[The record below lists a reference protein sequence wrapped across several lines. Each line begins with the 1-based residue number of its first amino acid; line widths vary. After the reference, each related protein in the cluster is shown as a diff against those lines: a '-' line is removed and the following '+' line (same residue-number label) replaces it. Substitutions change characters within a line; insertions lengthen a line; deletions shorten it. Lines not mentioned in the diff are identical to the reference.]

1 MGRTIQLYGFYSPIS
16 AKAVKDFLE
25 QYTGKM
31 TVYAVEVQKPR
42 VKERRTCAHVQFT
55 DKCDGE
61 DIIALANSRNLWYGD
76 SYIKAMERD
85 SDIVPNPKVFQHSLD
100 NVTLHFGCQTSEDT
114 FTALWESPN
123 ASVKFGFGMRKLF
136 FFLTYNFVGYK
147 LELSYENIWQIQL
160 HQPCGSTLKY
170 LVIQLLG
177 APRIHE
183 KDSSSLKYFM
193 AAADDQWVRE
203 VDFTPS
209 FCIGQSSSL
218 CLELQHHHQLP
229 DFDKYLN
236 HYKEQSRWFTL
247 KSAPPCTYHS
257 DLVPVVLPPAGV
269 ALPYGILFKVCS
281 LVQHGYLPWPVLD
294 QNFFRLVDPRRMDM
308 NVDCIEHALEKLGR
322 LKDCCYHPVTW
333 LEDQYRRYLGSD
345 RKPTAGTLSL
355 DDGLVY
361 VRRAQVTP
369 SKMYLC
375 GPEVN
380 VSNRVLRNYPGD
392 IDNFLRVSFVDE
404 ELDKIYSTDLSPRNS
419 ASEERR
425 SGIYKRIVSTLRD
438 GILIGDKRF
447 EFLAFSSS
455 QLRDS
460 SLWMFASREGLTAA
474 DIREWMGDFRKIRNV
489 AKYAARLGQS
499 FSSSTETLN
508 VRKDEVE
515 RIPDVEIINGGV
527 KYVFSDGIGKL
538 SRQFALEVA
547 RKCGLTISTPS
558 AFQIR
563 YGGFKG
569 VVAVDPT
576 SSKKLSLRGSML
588 KYESSNT
595 KLDVLAWS
603 RYQPCF
609 LNRQIITLL
618 STLGVEDHIFERK
631 QREALCQLDAIL
643 KDPLVAQRALELM
656 SPGENTKVLL
666 EMLICGYEPDVEPF
680 LSMMLRTFCASK
692 LLDLR
697 TKARIFV
704 PNGRSM
710 MGCLDETKTLEYG
723 QVFVQLSRVGNLQF
737 GSKTMLKS
745 SRSESPLDT
754 FIFQGELVVAKNPC
768 LHPGDVRVLKAVDIP
783 SLHHMVDCIVFPQKG
798 KRPHPNECSGSD
810 LDGDIYFVCW
820 DPDLVPP
827 CFCPP
832 KDYTPAPTVTLDHDV
847 TIEEVV
853 EYFADYMVNDS
864 LGVIANSHTVF
875 ADKDPRK
882 ACSKSC
888 TELAELFSIAV
899 DFPKTGVPAKIPCH
913 LRAREYPD
921 FMEKSDKSTY
931 ESQHVIGKLYREV
944 KGIAP
949 HTNSIN
955 SFTREVALSSYDCR
969 MEIEGFEDYI
979 MEAFQYKFEYDCKLR
994 RLMHYYDIKTEA
1006 EMLSGNIL
1014 TKLKYFDKRRDL
1026 EGINSAAR
1034 SLRKEAR
1041 SWFNDTES
1049 GSASGGVN
1057 IYAKASAWYHVTYHP
1072 DFWGRYKEEAHEDH
1086 FLSFPWC
1093 VYDKLLHIKRERA
1106 AVEKLADIS
1115 I

>member
-1 MGRTIQLYGFYSPIS
+1 
-16 AKAVKDFLE
+16 
-25 QYTGKM
+25 
-31 TVYAVEVQKPR
+31 
-42 VKERRTCAHVQFT
+42 
-55 DKCDGE
+55 
-61 DIIALANSRNLWYGD
+61 
-76 SYIKAMERD
+76 
-85 SDIVPNPKVFQHSLD
+85 
-100 NVTLHFGCQTSEDT
+100 
-114 FTALWESPN
+114 
-123 ASVKFGFGMRKLF
+123 MRKLF
-136 FFLTYNFVGYK
+136 FLLTYGSVDYK
-147 LELSYENIWQIQL
+147 LELSYENIWQIQP
-160 HQPCGSTLKY
+160 HQPRGQTLKY

-177 APRIHE
+177 APRIYE
-183 KDSSSLKYFM
+183 KDSCTLKYFM
-193 AAADDQWVRE
+193 AAPDDQWVRE

-209 FCIGQSSSL
+209 FCIGQASSL
-218 CLELQHHHQLP
+218 CLKLQGHHQLP
-229 DFDKYLN
+229 DFDKYLVCC
-236 HYKEQSRWFTL
+236 KEQSGQFTL
-247 KSAPPCTYHS
+247 KCTPPCTYHS

-294 QNFFRLVDPRRMDM
+294 SKFFRLIDPRRMDM
-308 NVDCIEHALEKLGR
+308 NVACIEHALEKLGR
-322 LKDCCYHPVTW
+322 LKQCCYHPVTW
-333 LEDQYRRYLGSD
+333 LEEQYRRYLSTD
-345 RKPTAGTLSL
+345 HKPTAGTLSL

-361 VRRAQVTP
+361 VRRVQVTP
-369 SKMYLC
+369 SKMYFC

-380 VSNRVLRNYPGD
+380 VSNRVLRNYLGD

-404 ELDKIYSTDLSPRNS
+404 ELDKIYSTNLSPRNS
-419 ASEERR
+419 ANDERR

-438 GILIGDKRF
+438 GIVIGDKKF

-460 SLWMFASREGLTAA
+460 SVWMFASREGLTAA
-474 DIREWMGDFRKIRNV
+474 DIRGWMGDFRKIRNV

-499 FSSSTETLN
+499 FGSSTETLN

-515 RIPDVEIINGGV
+515 RIPDVKTKRRGV
-527 KYVFSDGIGKL
+527 DYVFSDGIGKI
-538 SRQFALEVA
+538 SHQFAVEVA
-547 RKCGLTISTPS
+547 RKCGLMSSTPS

-576 SSKKLSLRGSML
+576 SSKKLSLRNSML
-588 KYESSNT
+588 KYESDNT

-631 QREALCQLDAIL
+631 QREALSQLDAIL
-643 KDPLVAQRALELM
+643 TDPLAAQRALVLM
-656 SPGENTKVLL
+656 SPGESTKVLL
-666 EMLICGYEPDVEPF
+666 EMLICGYRPDVEPF

-704 PNGRSM
+704 QNGRSM
-710 MGCLDETKTLEYG
+710 MGCLDETRTLKYG
-723 QVFVQLSRVGNLQF
+723 QVFVQLSSVGNLQI
-737 GSKTMLKS
+737 GSKTMLKP

-754 FIFQGELVVAKNPC
+754 FVFQGDLVVAKNPC
-768 LHPGDVRVLKAVDIP
+768 LHPGDVRVLEAVDVP

-798 KRPHPNECSGSD
+798 KRPHPDECSGSD

-820 DPDLVPP
+820 DPDLVPLCLCHP
-827 CFCPP
+827 M
-832 KDYTPAPTVTLDHDV
+832 DYTPAPTVTLDHDV

-864 LGVIANSHTVF
+864 LGIIANTHTVF
-875 ADKDPRK
+875 ADKEPMK
-882 ACSKSC
+882 ACSESC
-888 TELAELFSIAV
+888 AELAELFSIAV
-899 DFPKTGVPAKIPCH
+899 DFPKTGVPAKIPGH
-913 LRAREYPD
+913 LRVREYPD
-921 FMEKSDKSTY
+921 FMEKSDKCTY

-944 KGIAP
+944 KEVAP
-949 HTNSIN
+949 YTNSIN
-955 SFTREVALSSYDCR
+955 SFTREVALSSYDCQ
-969 MEIEGFEDYI
+969 MEIEGFEDYV
-979 MEAFQYKFEYDCKLR
+979 MEAFQYKLEYDCKLR
-994 RLMHYYDIKTEA
+994 SLMHYYGIKTEA

-1014 TKLKYFDKRRDL
+1014 TKSKYFDKRRDL

-1041 SWFNDTES
+1041 SWFNETKS

-1057 IYAKASAWYHVTYHP
+1057 TYAKASAWYHVTYHP
-1072 DFWGRYKEEAHEDH
+1072 EFWGRYKEEDQEDH

-1093 VYDKLLHIKRERA
+1093 VYDKLLHIKSERA
-1106 AVEKLADIS
+1106 SIERLAEIN